1 MESKGL
7 KHLRLRGGLREKRL
21 FFSRQKT
28 YPRNGIRLQ
37 NLQIRRIKIKQA
49 TSFGMRFFG
58 SLVKL
63 SVLLFGNASVDPNA
77 RIRRLLINPNLQNN
91 DEWKSEI
98 SKGD

>member
-37 NLQIRRIKIKQA
+37 SLQIRRIKIKQA
-49 TSFGMRFFG
+49 TSFGVRFFG
-58 SLVKL
+58 LLVKL
-63 SVLLFGNASVDPNA
+63 LHIFYVMPPQKVTDKICAERAGAEAHLSDL
-77 RIRRLLINPNLQNN
+77 
-91 DEWKSEI
+91 
-98 SKGD
+98 